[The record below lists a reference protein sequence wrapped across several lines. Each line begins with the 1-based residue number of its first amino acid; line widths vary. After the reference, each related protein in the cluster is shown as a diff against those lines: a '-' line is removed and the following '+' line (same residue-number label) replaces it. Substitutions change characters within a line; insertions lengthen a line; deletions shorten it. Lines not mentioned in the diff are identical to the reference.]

1 MIQFILPLRRFY
13 YPVMLIQAL
22 ALPCLAVRV
31 ADGGDGDRE
40 EILLVLERYAKAVY
54 ARDFRDAYTYISAQD
69 QRLKDVHS
77 YSRDRGSFTEFTL
90 EVARA
95 VARTIELVPLD
106 QRSEQ
111 NRATVKVKA
120 KVPDATKLNS
130 LLRDWDSDR
139 LEKLSD
145 AERKSLLET
154 IERERREGKIVM
166 VESQETFEL
175 VKESGAWKL
184 YLHWAAG
191 VTLAFQPSI
200 APASPVQM
208 KLQQSEIQTKPGQV
222 FRVSLTISNTGKQ
235 TISARIGHLIE
246 PHEFRDYLDLVDC
259 GFILPVRLQPGRAEQ
274 FVTTYLLRGSLPDEV
289 RRLNVTYAVTSS
301 PLDR

>member
-1 MIQFILPLRRFY
+1 MQLILPLRRFY
-13 YPVMLIQAL
+13 YRVMLIYAL
-22 ALPCLAVRV
+22 ALPFLAVQI
-31 ADGGDGDRE
+31 ADGADDRQ
-40 EILLVLERYAKAVY
+40 EILMVLERYAKAVY
-54 ARDFRDAYTYISAQD
+54 ARDFRAAYTYISAQD

-95 VARTIELVPLD
+95 VARTIELVPLE

-130 LLRDWDSDR
+130 LLHDWNSDR

-154 IERERREGKIVM
+154 IERQRRERKIAM
-166 VESQETFEL
+166 VESEETFEL
-175 VKESGAWKL
+175 VKEAGAWKL
-184 YLHWAAG
+184 FLNWAAG

-200 APASPVQM
+200 AAASPVEM
-208 KLQQSEIQTKPGQV
+208 KLQQTKVQTGPGQV
-222 FRVSLTISNTGKQ
+222 FRVSLTIKNTGKR
-235 TISARIGHLIE
+235 TISARIGHLVE
-246 PHEFRDYLDLVDC
+246 PREFRDYLDLVDC
-259 GFILPVRLQPGRAEQ
+259 GFILPVRLQPGKAEE
-274 FVTTYLLRGSLPDEV
+274 FITTYLLRGSLPDEV
-289 RRLNVTYAVTSS
+289 RRLNVTYAVTAS
-301 PLDR
+301 PLER